1 LTLVDE
7 VLGALEDADGFGIT
21 ARAISEKIGSDV
33 SVQEIARCCK
43 YSPKVDVDDD
53 VKPHKYGLKLYRS
66 KPKRESR
73 ILGRVMP

>member
-7 VLGALEDADGFGIT
+7 VLEVLEDADGFGIT
-21 ARAISEKIGSDV
+21 ARTIRKKIDSDV

-43 YSPKVDVDDD
+43 YSPEVDVDDD
-53 VKPHKYGLKLYRS
+53 VKPHKYGLKLSRS

>member
-7 VLGALEDADGFGIT
+7 VLGVLEDAGGFGIT
-21 ARAISEKIGSDV
+21 ARAISKKIDSDA

-53 VKPHKYGLKLYRS
+53 VKPHKYGLRLSRS
-66 KPKRESR
+66 KPKRDSR